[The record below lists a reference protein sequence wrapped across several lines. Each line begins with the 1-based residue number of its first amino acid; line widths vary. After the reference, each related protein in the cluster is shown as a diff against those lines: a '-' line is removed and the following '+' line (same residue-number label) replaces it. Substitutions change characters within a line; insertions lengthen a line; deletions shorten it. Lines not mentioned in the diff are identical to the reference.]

1 MKEKIRNKFEA
12 DAIEMEGAAI
22 AQVCK
27 LDNIPFIVVRSISDS
42 PNGNN
47 NITFDQFLEKASKRC
62 AQIIK
67 EFLNIWI

>member
-12 DAIEMEGAAI
+12 DAIEMEGAAV
-22 AQVCK
+22 AQICK

-67 EFLNIWI
+67 EFLNI